1 MKTKLQRL
9 QSELAD
15 HRQNINLASSQM
27 LKASSE
33 RMAQQCELKIAEE
46 KVRLDELRNTQT
58 VLPLGRVA

>member
-15 HRQNINLASSQM
+15 HRQNIKLAPSKM
-27 LKASSE
+27 LKTSSE
-33 RMAQQCELKIAEE
+33 RLAQQCELKIAEE